1 MLPRAKK
8 RNGAK
13 RILGGVT
20 KHVKL
25 NFGYNVAEVR
35 ARDDQMLKIGQISA
49 PISERFTYRVRKWV
63 VPLLTAYA
71 PYIFQQKP
79 GLDSKRCH

>member
-1 MLPRAKK
+1 MFSRAEKG
-8 RNGAK
+8 NGAK

-20 KHVKL
+20 KHMKL
-25 NFGYNVAEVR
+25 DFGYYVAEVR
-35 ARDDQMLKIGQISA
+35 ARDDQMLKLGQICAS
-49 PISERFTYRVRKWV
+49 ICERFAHRVRKWV

-71 PYIFQQKP
+71 PYIFRQKP